1 MMGRLGFVVLSLLCV
16 SACGNQDETAA
27 LPRPDEPPAKL
38 LSFSGTLQP
47 QATDTYTFTVSKSG
61 YVEATLVGLA
71 APPSTEVALSIG
83 TPSTT
88 GICGVATSVN
98 VTAGSSAQ
106 LIGTAIAGTLCVT
119 IRDIGNLTLPAIY
132 TLTVAAS

>member
-1 MMGRLGFVVLSLLCV
+1 MMARLGFVVLSLFLF
-16 SACGNQDETAA
+16 SACGDQDQTAA
-27 LPRPDEPPAKL
+27 LPRPDAPPAKL

-47 QATDTYTFTVSKSG
+47 QATDTYTFTVSQSG
-61 YVEATLVGLA
+61 YVQATLVGLA
-71 APPSTEVALSIG
+71 APPSTQVAIGIG

-88 GICGVATSVN
+88 GLCGVASSVN
-98 VTAGSSAQ
+98 VTAGTSAQ
-106 LIGTAIAGTLCVT
+106 LIGTGIAGTLCIT